1 MYKIIFRRLPEAGK
15 CVMAGAMILFITAC
29 EKTDTEDIGE
39 FEETAYAI
47 GSSAD
52 QPAIG
57 ENDGIPYGTALIL
70 PSKLKLVD
78 RPQYRFNQDQPKI
91 SGFTRTFYVPLHFVN
106 EDTATISFTIPP
118 GLILNSQFRD
128 NQNGLL
134 VERVLVEVPPT
145 LNAGGTKD
153 TTTIF
158 LAVSCINEGRT
169 PPVSFFD
176 AQYNIADWFY
186 EVGPITADPNLML
199 FLKLFDRVT
208 KLRVQ
213 DFIVNLPPEPGSES
227 ELDKAYNDIQLALWK
242 ITDGPGLTK
251 GFGGI
256 TVRARTRLLSH
267 AHPGGIRQPIHQFS
281 RARY

>member
-15 CVMAGAMILFITAC
+15 CLMTGALILFITAC

-91 SGFTRTFYVPLHFVN
+91 FGFTRTFYVPLHFVN
-106 EDTATISFTIPP
+106 EDTVNVSFTIPP

-134 VERVLVEVPPT
+134 VERVLVDVPPT

-176 AQYNIADWFY
+176 AQYNIA
-186 EVGPITADPNLML
+186 
-199 FLKLFDRVT
+199 
-208 KLRVQ
+208 
-213 DFIVNLPPEPGSES
+213 
-227 ELDKAYNDIQLALWK
+227 
-242 ITDGPGLTK
+242 
-251 GFGGI
+251 
-256 TVRARTRLLSH
+256 
-267 AHPGGIRQPIHQFS
+267 
-281 RARY
+281 